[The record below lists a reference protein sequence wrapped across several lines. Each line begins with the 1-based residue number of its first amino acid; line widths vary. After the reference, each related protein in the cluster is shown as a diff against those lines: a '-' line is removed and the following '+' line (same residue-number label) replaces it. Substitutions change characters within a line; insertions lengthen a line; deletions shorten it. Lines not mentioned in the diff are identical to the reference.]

1 MAASKYT
8 GTGAV
13 AATDYKYVKWVGKT
27 KGGQAV
33 TIEMPKAICKSNPDW
48 TFAEKDD
55 VCPEIEFEGVYT
67 DADLTAG
74 TRTEPWTITVA
85 DGTTAGAGEI
95 LLGVGKFYIG
105 ATSLDAAAIA
115 LTRGGGSFVV
125 EREYREINADED
137 PGAVEGRI
145 VQEAGRPKLKLNA
158 LTWLTKI
165 ADLYSGITTKTE
177 G

>member
-1 MAASKYT
+1 MPETKYT

-13 AATDYKYVKWVGKT
+13 ASTDYKYVKWVGKT

-33 TIEMPKAICKSNPDW
+33 TIELPTAICKSNPDW

-55 VCPEIEFEGVYT
+55 VAPEIEFEGVYDD
-67 DADLTAG
+67 DALAAG
-74 TRTEPWTITVA
+74 TRTEPWTITYA
-85 DGTTAGAGEI
+85 DGIAAGNSEI

-105 ATSLDAAAIA
+105 ADSSSAECVG

-125 EREYREINADED
+125 EREYREISADDD

-145 VQEAGRPKLKLNA
+145 DQVSGRPKLKLHA
-158 LTWLTKI
+158 LQWLTKI
-165 ADLYSGITTKTE
+165 SSLYSGIKVAT
-177 G
+177 

>member
-1 MAASKYT
+1 MANPTKYT

-13 AATDYKYVKWVGKT
+13 ATTDYKYVKWVGRT

-33 TIEMPKAICKSNPDW
+33 TIEMPKAICRSNPDW

-55 VCPEIEFEGVYT
+55 TVPEIEFEGVYS
-67 DADLTAG
+67 DDDLAAG
-74 TRTEPWTITVA
+74 TRTEPWTLTVA
-85 DGTTAGAGEI
+85 DGTTAGNGEI
-95 LLGVGKFYIG
+95 VLGVGKFYVG
-105 ATSLDAAAIA
+105 AASGSATCVG

-145 VQEAGRPKLKLNA
+145 EQTSGRPKLKLNA
-158 LTWLTKI
+158 LQWLTKV
-165 ADLYSGITTKTE
+165 ATLYSGITTTT
-177 G
+177 